1 MKRKTVQ
8 MILRRGP
15 VPTRLAETQA
25 RCAALLPR
33 KRRRTG
39 FWQFLSAVWR
49 FTAPPLWGA
58 QAGATALFAL
68 AAARES
74 ELPSF
79 LCLLGPLLAL
89 ACLPALF
96 AAERHGMAELEAS
109 TCAAGAELTLARLAL
124 AGGADLLALTAALGL
139 GVRQGGAGAWALL
152 LYLLVPFLFCS
163 LVTLAVL
170 RRGPGRRGGGAQRC
184 AAVCLATVAGLL
196 ALRRY
201 APGLYTASAV
211 GGWAAGF
218 VLFFCFFARELA
230 RLVRA
235 CGKGAPYGTYA

>member
-1 MKRKTVQ
+1 MKRRTAQ

-15 VPTRLAETQA
+15 APTRLAETQA

-109 TCAAGAELTLARLAL
+109 TCAAGAWLMAR
-124 AGGADLLALTAALGL
+124 
-139 GVRQGGAGAWALL
+139 
-152 LYLLVPFLFCS
+152 
-163 LVTLAVL
+163 
-170 RRGPGRRGGGAQRC
+170 
-184 AAVCLATVAGLL
+184 
-196 ALRRY
+196 
-201 APGLYTASAV
+201 
-211 GGWAAGF
+211 
-218 VLFFCFFARELA
+218 ARAIFSEIVKVSS
-230 RLVRA
+230 RL
-235 CGKGAPYGTYA
+235 KS